1 MEASSIKVNWCG
13 IITDTQKNNNPK
25 GKMLQILKDI
35 HESTFK
41 GQFARLKTNSRES
54 DSVYAMRVYCP
65 LKINWKQLL
74 RSFLSE

>member
-1 MEASSIKVNWCG
+1 LDTVEAGSIKVNWCG

-41 GQFARLKTNSRES
+41 GH
-54 DSVYAMRVYCP
+54 VC
-65 LKINWKQLL
+65 KI
-74 RSFLSE
+74 EDE